1 MPVITDQVVSGGLP
15 LVFAVAFAEQI
26 GLPMP
31 AIPVLV
37 VAGALAADGRVD
49 LLSALLLATAGGLLA
64 DLAWFAIGR
73 RHGHRVLR
81 TVCRISLSPDACVRR
96 TEDLFERAGMQ
107 SLLVAKFLPGYS
119 LVAPPLAGSMRAS
132 ALAFTLWDLGGTGLW
147 AGVAIGGGYLFHG
160 AVDQALAA
168 LGGLGVWSIGVVG
181 LAVALFILVRWYRR
195 FTLDRLLRMA
205 RITAAELRALLLVG
219 GEPLVLDVR
228 GATQRRLDSR
238 RIPGARA
245 VPLEE
250 LAGTLASLPRDQEII
265 LYCT

>member
-1 MPVITDQVVSGGLP
+1 MPGVMDQVVSIGLP

-26 GLPMP
+26 GLPVP
-31 AIPVLV
+31 AIPVFV

-64 DLAWFAIGR
+64 DLAWFAVGR

-81 TVCRISLSPDACVRR
+81 TVCRVSLSPDACVRR

-107 SLLVAKFLPGYS
+107 SLLIAKFLPGYS
-119 LVAPPLAGSMRAS
+119 LVAPPLAGSVGTS
-132 ALAFTLWDLGGTGLW
+132 ALAFTLWDLAGTALW
-147 AGVAIGGGYLFHG
+147 AGAAIGGGYLFHG
-160 AVDQALAA
+160 AVDEALAA
-168 LGGLGVWSIGVVG
+168 LGRLGAWSIAV
-181 LAVALFILVRWYRR
+181 VALALALFVLVRWYRR
-195 FTLDRLLRMA
+195 YTLDRLLRVA
-205 RITAAELRALLLVG
+205 RITAAELRALALGG

-245 VPLEE
+245 VPAEE
-250 LAGTLASLPRDQEII
+250 LAGALADLPRDREIV
-265 LYCT
+265 LYCA